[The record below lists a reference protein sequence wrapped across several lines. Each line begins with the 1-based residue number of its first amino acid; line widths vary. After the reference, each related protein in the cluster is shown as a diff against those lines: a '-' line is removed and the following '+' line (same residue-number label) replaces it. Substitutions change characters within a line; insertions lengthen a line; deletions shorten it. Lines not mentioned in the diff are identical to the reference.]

1 MGEWEGGR
9 RERGWVRK
17 GREGVG
23 VWVDANQHDC
33 EEPFDLVYRL
43 LVQLL
48 SSQASVLVDFPQ
60 FPGAVD
66 YKICPHCPSLL
77 ACVHEGDLWILNE
90 TGRHQLTNTA
100 GEGRRKW
107 LGLQI

>member
-1 MGEWEGGR
+1 MC
-9 RERGWVRK
+9 GWMQTNMTVRNPLIWCI
-17 GREGVG
+17 G
-23 VWVDANQHDC
+23 
-33 EEPFDLVYRL
+33 L

-66 YKICPHCPSLL
+66 YKVCPHCPSLL
-77 ACVHEGDLWILNE
+77 ACVHEGDLWVLNA

-100 GEGRRKW
+100 GEGRRK
-107 LGLQI
+107 LGLQV